1 MKMKLFETLKLKF
14 EEADWANNPEFGL
27 VDSILEQHPGLVSLL
42 ENDIVMG
49 EKRNTFGRRDTPSVE
64 QIVRATIYKELKGL
78 TYRELAYH
86 QGDSRICSHFLKIDE
101 LRPFSFQVLQKYISK
116 IKAGNLD
123 RFLVE
128 LNKVAIGEGL
138 EDLEKVRQDSTVVET
153 DIHYPTN
160 NSLVWDCIKE
170 SHRLLKHLEKEI
182 ADLGVRDYTKGAKKT
197 FFKINNTK
205 GRDKRA
211 NLFKKQLI
219 TFTKSINQVSNAVKK
234 KQGCNIKGAVLQME
248 LERLLPV
255 MRQVFAFT
263 EKKEVRGLK
272 VPSREKLFSIHEQ
285 HTDIIVKGGRKVQF
299 GHKINI
305 STGRSN
311 LVLTCDI
318 LRGNPRDT
326 DLYGPALDKLV
337 EDYCVTPRD
346 YATDGGYAS
355 AANARHAKKKG
366 IVNIV
371 FNKVVGSMRNQVRS
385 LNMETRLK
393 KWRSGIEANIS
404 NLKRG
409 FSLERCNWKGWAHF
423 RAKVLWGIIGYNIR
437 VMTNAMVEM
446 MVPKRKARAA

>member
-14 EEADWANNPEFGL
+14 EQPDWANNPEFGL
-27 VDSILEQHPGLVSLL
+27 IDSILEEHSELIALL
-42 ENDIVMG
+42 EEDITSG
-49 EKRNTFGRRDTPSVE
+49 EKRNTFGRKDTPSVE
-64 QIVRATIYKELKGL
+64 QIVRAAIYKELKRL

-101 LRPFSFQVLQKYISK
+101 LKPYSFQVLQKYISK
-116 IKAGNLD
+116 VGAGNLD

-128 LNKVAIGEGL
+128 LNRIAIGEGL
-138 EDLEKVRQDSTVVET
+138 EDLRQVRQDSTVVGT

-160 NSLVWDCIKE
+160 NALVWDCIRE

-182 ADLGVRDYTKGAKKT
+182 TDLGVRDYTKGAKKT
-197 FFKINNTK
+197 FYKINNTK
-205 GRDKRA
+205 SKDKRA
-211 NLFKKQLI
+211 DLFKKQLA

-234 KQGCNIKGAVLQME
+234 KQRCSVKAAILQLE
-248 LERLLPV
+248 LEGVLPV
-255 MRQVFAFT
+255 MRQVYAFT
-263 EKKEVRGLK
+263 EKREIKGLEV
-272 VPSREKLFSIHEQ
+272 PNDEKLFSIYER

-299 GHKINI
+299 GHKVDI

-311 LVLTCDI
+311 LVLACDI
-318 LRGNPRDT
+318 PRGNPRDT
-326 DLYGPALDKLV
+326 DLYGPAMDKLV
-337 EDYCVTPRD
+337 EDYRAVPRD

-355 AANARHAKKKG
+355 AANARHAKEKG
-366 IVNIV
+366 IVNVV
-371 FNKVVGSMRNQVRS
+371 FNKVVGSMCNQVSS

-409 FSLERCNWKGWAHF
+409 FSLNRCNWKGWAHF
-423 RAKVLWGIIGYNIR
+423 KAKVLWGIIGYNIR
-437 VMTNAMVEM
+437 VMTNALVEM